1 MESAS
6 QEKCIYVTSVDI
18 RGREGKHI
26 VRKVCG
32 EGGEGRKKKRTR
44 GEFLSSAFVAVHTR
58 EQDVCSSYLEHDYV
72 LPMIHISIFSLPN

>member
-1 MESAS
+1 MGVESAS
-6 QEKCIYVTSVDI
+6 QEKCIYVTSVD
-18 RGREGKHI
+18 RKHI

>member
-1 MESAS
+1 MGVESAS
-6 QEKCIYVTSVDI
+6 QEKCIYVTSVD
-18 RGREGKHI
+18 GKHI

-32 EGGEGRKKKRTR
+32 EGGRGRKKEETNTR
-44 GEFLSSAFVAVHTR
+44 RVSFVAVHTR